1 MAKKRSKRPQ
11 QRRDG
16 QAIKQQRHTEKG
28 DKTQTQSA
36 QPVNLSLSGASEVTT
51 LDSKSERY
59 ALLNKLIMRD
69 LNNNRSAP
77 TFSRYSKDDITRY
90 LSNPYRY
97 EKQLRDAVIYIYG
110 ASSHFRRLIQYFV
123 GLSDLV
129 YIVEPYKIDPK
140 KANIRITNNNYR
152 KVLNTLDSMSIKTQF
167 PAILTVCL
175 REDTFYGTM
184 HVTPDDI
191 TIQQLP
197 SDYCDISSKEG
208 HCLNV
213 TFNFSYFDAHAE
225 LLDFYPQEFKTKYAY
240 YKNNRS
246 SRWIELDSPTSFAI
260 KCNNDIL
267 NYSIPPFAGLLREIY
282 DLEDY
287 RNLKLT
293 KTALENYAMIVTKIP
308 LDSDGEWGLDFD
320 KARDFWQNLSA
331 VLPEE
336 IGSVLSPME
345 MDKISFERTHAG
357 DTQTVTDA
365 EQNMFSAAGVSSQL
379 FNNPK
384 ASANSLLLSIKADQM
399 ITYGIVKG
407 IEDAVNRFIQA
418 QPYGKNFHV
427 NFLDC
432 SPYNRKELGDAYL
445 KAASYGFPTISA
457 YCASQ
462 GIGQSQLDNMSFL
475 EGRVLELPEMF
486 KPVRSSSQMSSAE
499 LESNGATDEGGAP
512 TKDIGDVSDSR
523 EQNREQE

>member
-11 QRRDG
+11 QHQAG
-16 QAIKQQRHTEKG
+16 QTTKPKSSDTTK
-28 DKTQTQSA
+28 
-36 QPVNLSLSGASEVTT
+36 VTT
-51 LDSKSERY
+51 LDSQSERF

-90 LSNPYRY
+90 LANPYRY
-97 EKQLRDAVIYIYG
+97 ERQLRDAVIYIYG

-123 GLSDLV
+123 GLSDLA

-152 KVLNTLDSMSIKTQF
+152 KVLNALDSMSIKTQF

-175 REDTFYGTM
+175 REDTWFGTM
-184 HVTPDDI
+184 WVTNDDI
-191 TIQQLP
+191 TFQQLP
-197 SDYCDISSKEG
+197 SDYCAISSKEG

-225 LLDFYPQEFKTKYAY
+225 LLDYYPQEFKTKYEQ
-240 YKNNRS
+240 YKKNRAN
-246 SRWIELDSPTSFAI
+246 RWIELDSPTSFAI
-260 KCNNDIL
+260 KCNDDIL

-308 LDSDGEWGLDFD
+308 LNDDGTWGIDLE
-320 KARDFWQNLSA
+320 KAVEFWQNLSS

-336 IGSVLSPME
+336 IGSVLTPMDME
-345 MDKISFERTHAG
+345 KISFERTHAG

-399 ITYGIVKG
+399 ITYGVVKG

-418 QPYGKNFHV
+418 QPYGKNFHI

-432 SPYNRKELGDAYL
+432 SPYNRKEMGDAYL

-475 EGRVLELPEMF
+475 EGEVLGLAEMF
-486 KPVRSSSQMSSAE
+486 KPVQSSSQMSSSD
-499 LESNGATDEGGAP
+499 LEGEGATDEGGAP
-512 TKDIGDVSDSR
+512 TKEVGEVSDSR

>member
-11 QRRDG
+11 QHQAG
-16 QAIKQQRHTEKG
+16 QTTKPKSSDTTK
-28 DKTQTQSA
+28 
-36 QPVNLSLSGASEVTT
+36 VTT
-51 LDSKSERY
+51 LDSQSERF

-90 LSNPYRY
+90 LANPYRY

-123 GLSDLV
+123 GLSDLA

-152 KVLNTLDSMSIKTQF
+152 KVLNALDSMSIKTQF
-167 PAILTVCL
+167 PSILTVCL
-175 REDTFYGTM
+175 REDTWFGTM
-184 HVTPDDI
+184 WVTNDDI
-191 TIQQLP
+191 TFQQLP
-197 SDYCDISSKEG
+197 SDYCAISSKEG

-225 LLDFYPQEFKTKYAY
+225 LLDYYPQEFKTKYEQ
-240 YKNNRS
+240 YKKNRAN
-246 SRWIELDSPTSFAI
+246 RWIELDSPTSFAI
-260 KCNNDIL
+260 KCNDDIL

-308 LDSDGEWGLDFD
+308 LNDDGTWGIDLE
-320 KARDFWQNLSA
+320 KAVEFWQNLSS

-336 IGSVLSPME
+336 IGSVLTPMDME
-345 MDKISFERTHAG
+345 KISFERTHAG

-399 ITYGIVKG
+399 ITYGVVKG

-418 QPYGKNFHV
+418 QPYGKNFHI

-432 SPYNRKELGDAYL
+432 SPYNRKEMGDAYL

-475 EGRVLELPEMF
+475 EGEVLGLAEMF
-486 KPVRSSSQMSSAE
+486 KPVQSSSQMSSSD
-499 LESNGATDEGGAP
+499 LEGEGATDEGGAP
-512 TKDIGDVSDSR
+512 TKEVGEVSDSR

>member
-1 MAKKRSKRPQ
+1 MIALAKKRSKRPQ
-11 QRRDG
+11 QHQAG
-16 QAIKQQRHTEKG
+16 QTTKPKSNDTTK
-28 DKTQTQSA
+28 
-36 QPVNLSLSGASEVTT
+36 VTT
-51 LDSKSERY
+51 LDSQSERF

-90 LSNPYRY
+90 LANPYRY

-123 GLSDLV
+123 GLSDLA

-152 KVLNTLDSMSIKTQF
+152 KVLNALDSMSIKTQF

-175 REDTFYGTM
+175 REDTWFGTM
-184 HVTPDDI
+184 WVTNDDI
-191 TIQQLP
+191 TFQQLP
-197 SDYCDISSKEG
+197 SDYCAISSKEG

-225 LLDFYPQEFKTKYAY
+225 LLDYYPQEFKTKYEQ
-240 YKNNRS
+240 YKKNRAN
-246 SRWIELDSPTSFAI
+246 RWIELDSPTSFAI
-260 KCNNDIL
+260 KCNDDIL

-308 LDSDGEWGLDFD
+308 LNDDGTWGIDLE
-320 KARDFWQNLSA
+320 KAVEFWQNLSS

-336 IGSVLSPME
+336 IGSVLTPMDME
-345 MDKISFERTHAG
+345 KISFERTHAG

-399 ITYGIVKG
+399 ITYGVVKG

-418 QPYGKNFHV
+418 QPYGKNFHI

-432 SPYNRKELGDAYL
+432 SPYNRKEMGDAYL

-475 EGRVLELPEMF
+475 EGEVLGLAEMF
-486 KPVRSSSQMSSAE
+486 KPVQSSSQMSSSD
-499 LESNGATDEGGAP
+499 LEGKGATDEGGAP
-512 TKDIGDVSDSR
+512 TKEVGEVSDSR

>member
-11 QRRDG
+11 QHQAG
-16 QAIKQQRHTEKG
+16 QTTKPKSSDTTK
-28 DKTQTQSA
+28 
-36 QPVNLSLSGASEVTT
+36 VTT
-51 LDSKSERY
+51 LDSQSERF

-90 LSNPYRY
+90 LANPYRY

-123 GLSDLV
+123 GLSDLA

-152 KVLNTLDSMSIKTQF
+152 KVLNALDSMSIKTQF
-167 PAILTVCL
+167 PSILTVCL
-175 REDTFYGTM
+175 REDTWFGTM
-184 HVTPDDI
+184 WVTNDDI
-191 TIQQLP
+191 TFQQLP
-197 SDYCDISSKEG
+197 SDYCAISSKEG

-225 LLDFYPQEFKTKYAY
+225 LLDYYPQEFKTKYEQ
-240 YKNNRS
+240 YKKNRAN
-246 SRWIELDSPTSFAI
+246 RWIELDSPTSFAI
-260 KCNNDIL
+260 KCNDDIL

-308 LDSDGEWGLDFD
+308 LNDDGTWGIDLE
-320 KARDFWQNLSA
+320 KAVEFWQNLSS

-336 IGSVLSPME
+336 IGSVLTPMDME
-345 MDKISFERTHAG
+345 KISFERTHAG

-384 ASANSLLLSIKADQM
+384 ASSNALLLSIKADQM
-399 ITYGIVKG
+399 ITYGVVKG

-427 NFLDC
+427 SFMDC

-475 EGRVLELPEMF
+475 EGEVLGLAEMF
-486 KPVRSSSQMSSAE
+486 KPVQSSSQMSSSD
-499 LESNGATDEGGAP
+499 LEGKGATDEGGAP
-512 TKDIGDVSDSR
+512 TKEVGEVSDSR

>member
-11 QRRDG
+11 QHQAG
-16 QAIKQQRHTEKG
+16 QTTKPKSSDTTK
-28 DKTQTQSA
+28 
-36 QPVNLSLSGASEVTT
+36 VTT
-51 LDSKSERY
+51 LDSQSERF

-90 LSNPYRY
+90 LANPYRY

-123 GLSDLV
+123 GLSDLA

-152 KVLNTLDSMSIKTQF
+152 KVLNALDSMSIKTQF

-175 REDTFYGTM
+175 REDTWFGTM
-184 HVTPDDI
+184 WVTNDDI
-191 TIQQLP
+191 TFQQLP
-197 SDYCDISSKEG
+197 SDYCAISSKEG

-225 LLDFYPQEFKTKYAY
+225 LLDYYPQEFKTKYEQ
-240 YKNNRS
+240 YKKNRAN
-246 SRWIELDSPTSFAI
+246 RWIELDSPTSFAI
-260 KCNNDIL
+260 KCNDDIL

-308 LDSDGEWGLDFD
+308 LNDDGTWGIDLE
-320 KARDFWQNLSA
+320 KAVEFWQNLSS

-336 IGSVLSPME
+336 IGSVLTPMDME
-345 MDKISFERTHAG
+345 KISFERTHAG

-399 ITYGIVKG
+399 ITYGVVKG

-418 QPYGKNFHV
+418 QPYGKNFHI

-432 SPYNRKELGDAYL
+432 SPYNRKEMGDAYL

-475 EGRVLELPEMF
+475 EGEVLGLAEMF
-486 KPVRSSSQMSSAE
+486 NPVQSSSQMSSSD
-499 LESNGATDEGGAP
+499 LEGKGATDEGGAP
-512 TKDIGDVSDSR
+512 TKEVGEVSDSR

>member
-1 MAKKRSKRPQ
+1 MIALAKKRSKRPQ
-11 QRRDG
+11 QHQAG
-16 QAIKQQRHTEKG
+16 QTTKPKSNDTTK
-28 DKTQTQSA
+28 
-36 QPVNLSLSGASEVTT
+36 VTT
-51 LDSKSERY
+51 LDSQSERF

-90 LSNPYRY
+90 LANPYRY

-123 GLSDLV
+123 GLSDLA

-152 KVLNTLDSMSIKTQF
+152 KVLNALDSMSIKTQF

-175 REDTFYGTM
+175 REDTWFGTM
-184 HVTPDDI
+184 WVTNDDI
-191 TIQQLP
+191 TFQQLP
-197 SDYCDISSKEG
+197 SDYCAISSKEG

-225 LLDFYPQEFKTKYAY
+225 LLDYYPQEFKTKYEQ
-240 YKNNRS
+240 YKKDRAN
-246 SRWIELDSPTSFAI
+246 RWIELDSPTSFAI
-260 KCNNDIL
+260 KCNDDIL

-308 LDSDGEWGLDFD
+308 LNDDGTWGIDLE
-320 KARDFWQNLSA
+320 KAVEFWQNLSS

-336 IGSVLSPME
+336 IGSVLTPMDME
-345 MDKISFERTHAG
+345 KISFERTHAG

-399 ITYGIVKG
+399 ITYGVVKG

-418 QPYGKNFHV
+418 QPYGKNFHI

-432 SPYNRKELGDAYL
+432 SPYNRKEMGDAYL

-475 EGRVLELPEMF
+475 EGEVLGLAEMF
-486 KPVRSSSQMSSAE
+486 KPVQSSSQMSSSD
-499 LESNGATDEGGAP
+499 LEGKGTTDEGGAP
-512 TKDIGDVSDSR
+512 TKEVGEVSDSR

>member
-1 MAKKRSKRPQ
+1 MGKKHTKRPQ
-11 QRRDG
+11 QRQAG
-16 QAIKQQRHTEKG
+16 QNTKQQTGQKSKQYQASA
-28 DKTQTQSA
+28 KTVTVLDA
-36 QPVNLSLSGASEVTT
+36 QN
-51 LDSKSERY
+51 ERF

-77 TFSRYSKDDITRY
+77 TFTRYSKDDITRY
-90 LSNPYRY
+90 LANPYRY

-123 GLSDLV
+123 GLSDLA

-152 KVLNTLDSMSIKTQF
+152 KVLNTLDNMSVKTQF

-184 HVTPDDI
+184 HISQDDI

-197 SDYCDISSKEG
+197 SDYCAISSKEG

-213 TFNFSYFDAHAE
+213 TFNFAYFDAHSE
-225 LLDFYPQEFKTKYAY
+225 LLDYYPQEFQTKYKQYQKDRA
-240 YKNNRS
+240 N
-246 SRWIELDSPTSFAI
+246 RWIELDSPTSFAI

-308 LDSDGEWGLDFD
+308 LNDDGTWAIDLD
-320 KARDFWQNLSA
+320 KAIEFWQNLSA

-336 IGSVLSPME
+336 IGSVLSPMAME
-345 MDKISFERTHAG
+345 KISFERTHAG

-365 EQNMFSAAGVSSQL
+365 EQHMFSAAGVSSQL

-399 ITYGIVKG
+399 ITYGVVKG
-407 IEDAVNRFIQA
+407 IEDVINRFIQA
-418 QPYGKNFHV
+418 QPYGKNFRV

-432 SPYNRKELGDAYL
+432 SPYNRKEMGDAYL
-445 KAASYGFPTISA
+445 KAASYGFPTLSA

-462 GIGQSQLDNMSFL
+462 GIGQSQLDSMSFL
-475 EGRVLELPEMF
+475 EDSVLELHKMF
-486 KPVRSSSQMSSAE
+486 KPVQSSSQMSTSD
-499 LESNGATDEGGAP
+499 LEGEGATDEGGAP
-512 TKDIGDVSDSR
+512 TKEVGDVSDSR

>member
-11 QRRDG
+11 QHQAG
-16 QAIKQQRHTEKG
+16 QTTKPKSNDTTK
-28 DKTQTQSA
+28 
-36 QPVNLSLSGASEVTT
+36 VTT
-51 LDSKSERY
+51 LDSQSERF

-123 GLSDLV
+123 GLSDLA

-152 KVLNTLDSMSIKTQF
+152 KVLNALDSMSIKTQF

-175 REDTFYGTM
+175 REDTWFGTM
-184 HVTPDDI
+184 WVTNDDI
-191 TIQQLP
+191 TFQQLP
-197 SDYCDISSKEG
+197 SDYCAISSKEG

-225 LLDFYPQEFKTKYAY
+225 LLDYYPQEFKTKYEQ
-240 YKNNRS
+240 YKKNRAN
-246 SRWIELDSPTSFAI
+246 RWIELDSPTSFAI
-260 KCNNDIL
+260 KCNDDIL

-308 LDSDGEWGLDFD
+308 LNDDGTWGIDLE
-320 KARDFWQNLSA
+320 KAVEFWQNLSS

-336 IGSVLSPME
+336 IGSVLTPMDME
-345 MDKISFERTHAG
+345 KISFERTHAG

-399 ITYGIVKG
+399 ITYGVVKG

-418 QPYGKNFHV
+418 QPYGKNFHI

-432 SPYNRKELGDAYL
+432 SPYNRKEMGDAYL

-475 EGRVLELPEMF
+475 EGEVLGLPEMF
-486 KPVRSSSQMSSAE
+486 KPVQSSSQMSSSD
-499 LESNGATDEGGAP
+499 LEGDGATDEGGAP
-512 TKDIGDVSDSR
+512 TKDVGEVSDSR

>member
-11 QRRDG
+11 QHQAG
-16 QAIKQQRHTEKG
+16 QTTKPKSSDTTK
-28 DKTQTQSA
+28 
-36 QPVNLSLSGASEVTT
+36 VTT
-51 LDSKSERY
+51 LDSQSERF

-90 LSNPYRY
+90 LANPYRY

-123 GLSDLV
+123 GLSDLA

-152 KVLNTLDSMSIKTQF
+152 KVLNALDSMSIKTQF
-167 PAILTVCL
+167 PSILTVCL
-175 REDTFYGTM
+175 REDTWFGTM
-184 HVTPDDI
+184 WVTNDDI
-191 TIQQLP
+191 TFQQLP
-197 SDYCDISSKEG
+197 SDYCAISSKEG

-225 LLDFYPQEFKTKYAY
+225 LLDYYPQEFKTKYEQ
-240 YKNNRS
+240 YKKNRAN
-246 SRWIELDSPTSFAI
+246 RWIELDSPTSFAI
-260 KCNNDIL
+260 KCNDDIL

-308 LDSDGEWGLDFD
+308 LNDDGTWGIDLE
-320 KARDFWQNLSA
+320 KAVEFWQNLSS

-336 IGSVLSPME
+336 IGSVLTPMDME
-345 MDKISFERTHAG
+345 KISFERTHAG

-384 ASANSLLLSIKADQM
+384 ASSNALLLSIKADQM
-399 ITYGIVKG
+399 ITYGVVKG

-418 QPYGKNFHV
+418 QPYGKNFHI

-432 SPYNRKELGDAYL
+432 SPYNRKEMGDAYL

-475 EGRVLELPEMF
+475 EGEVLGLAEMF
-486 KPVRSSSQMSSAE
+486 KPVQSSSQMSSSDVE
-499 LESNGATDEGGAP
+499 GNGATDEGGAP
-512 TKDIGDVSDSR
+512 TKEIGEVSDSR

>member
-11 QRRDG
+11 QHQAG
-16 QAIKQQRHTEKG
+16 QTTKPKPSDTTK
-28 DKTQTQSA
+28 
-36 QPVNLSLSGASEVTT
+36 VTT
-51 LDSKSERY
+51 LDSQSERF

-90 LSNPYRY
+90 LANPYRY

-123 GLSDLV
+123 GLSDLA

-152 KVLNTLDSMSIKTQF
+152 KVLNALDSMSIKTQF

-175 REDTFYGTM
+175 REDTWFGTM
-184 HVTPDDI
+184 WVTNDDI
-191 TIQQLP
+191 TFQQLP
-197 SDYCDISSKEG
+197 SDYCAISSKEG

-225 LLDFYPQEFKTKYAY
+225 LLDYYPQEFKTKYEQ
-240 YKNNRS
+240 YKKDRAN
-246 SRWIELDSPTSFAI
+246 RWIELDSPTSFAI
-260 KCNNDIL
+260 KCNDDIL

-308 LDSDGEWGLDFD
+308 LNDDGTWGIDLE
-320 KARDFWQNLSA
+320 KAVEFWQNLSS

-336 IGSVLSPME
+336 IGSVLTPMDME
-345 MDKISFERTHAG
+345 KISFERTHAG

-384 ASANSLLLSIKADQM
+384 ASSNALLLSIKADQM
-399 ITYGIVKG
+399 ITYGVVKG

-418 QPYGKNFHV
+418 QPYGKNFHI

-432 SPYNRKELGDAYL
+432 SPYNRKEMGDAYL

-475 EGRVLELPEMF
+475 EGEVLGLAEMF
-486 KPVRSSSQMSSAE
+486 KPVQSSSQMSSSD
-499 LESNGATDEGGAP
+499 LEGKGATDEGGAP
-512 TKDIGDVSDSR
+512 TKEVGEVSDSR

>member
-11 QRRDG
+11 QHQAG
-16 QAIKQQRHTEKG
+16 QATKPKQSDTSK
-28 DKTQTQSA
+28 
-36 QPVNLSLSGASEVTT
+36 VTI
-51 LDSKSERY
+51 LDPQSERF

-77 TFSRYSKDDITRY
+77 TFSRYSKGDITRY

-123 GLSDLV
+123 GLSDLA

-140 KANIRITNNNYR
+140 KANVRITNNNYR
-152 KVLNTLDSMSIKTQF
+152 RVLNALDSMSIKTQF

-175 REDTFYGTM
+175 REDTWFGTM
-184 HVTPDDI
+184 WVTNDDI
-191 TIQQLP
+191 TFQQLP
-197 SDYCDISSKEG
+197 SDYCAISSKEG

-225 LLDFYPQEFKTKYAY
+225 LLDYYPQEFKTKYEQYRKDRA
-240 YKNNRS
+240 N
-246 SRWIELDSPTSFAI
+246 RWIELDSPTSFAI

-308 LDSDGEWGLDFD
+308 LNDDGTWGIDLE
-320 KARDFWQNLSA
+320 KAIEFWQNLSS

-336 IGSVLSPME
+336 IGSVLTPMDME
-345 MDKISFERTHAG
+345 KISFERTHAG

-384 ASANSLLLSIKADQM
+384 ASSNALLLSIKADQM

-432 SPYNRKELGDAYL
+432 SPYNRKEMGDAYL

-475 EGRVLELPEMF
+475 EGEVLGLPEMF
-486 KPVRSSSQMSSAE
+486 KPVQSSSQMSSSD
-499 LESNGATDEGGAP
+499 LEGDGATDEGGAP
-512 TKDIGDVSDSR
+512 TKDVGEVSDSR

>member
-1 MAKKRSKRPQ
+1 MAKKRLKRPQ
-11 QRRDG
+11 QHQAG
-16 QAIKQQRHTEKG
+16 QTTKPKSNDTTK
-28 DKTQTQSA
+28 
-36 QPVNLSLSGASEVTT
+36 VTT
-51 LDSKSERY
+51 LDSQSERF

-90 LSNPYRY
+90 LANPYRY

-123 GLSDLV
+123 GLSDLA

-152 KVLNTLDSMSIKTQF
+152 KVLNALDSMSIKTQF

-175 REDTFYGTM
+175 REDTWFGTM
-184 HVTPDDI
+184 WVTNDDI
-191 TIQQLP
+191 TFQQLP
-197 SDYCDISSKEG
+197 SDYCAISSKEG

-225 LLDFYPQEFKTKYAY
+225 LLDYYPQEFKTKYEQ
-240 YKNNRS
+240 YKRDRAN
-246 SRWIELDSPTSFAI
+246 RWIELDSPTSFAI
-260 KCNNDIL
+260 KCNDDIL

-308 LDSDGEWGLDFD
+308 LNDDGTWGIDLE
-320 KARDFWQNLSA
+320 KAVEFWQNLSS

-336 IGSVLSPME
+336 IGSVLTPMDME
-345 MDKISFERTHAG
+345 KISFERTHAG

-384 ASANSLLLSIKADQM
+384 ASSNALLLSIKADQM
-399 ITYGIVKG
+399 ITYGVVKG

-418 QPYGKNFHV
+418 QPYGKNFHI

-432 SPYNRKELGDAYL
+432 SPYNRKEMGDAYL

-475 EGRVLELPEMF
+475 EGEVLGLAEMF
-486 KPVRSSSQMSSAE
+486 KPVQSSSQMSSSD
-499 LESNGATDEGGAP
+499 LEGKGATDEGGAP
-512 TKDIGDVSDSR
+512 TKEVGEVSDSR

>member
-11 QRRDG
+11 QHQAG
-16 QAIKQQRHTEKG
+16 QTTKPKSSDTTK
-28 DKTQTQSA
+28 
-36 QPVNLSLSGASEVTT
+36 VTT
-51 LDSKSERY
+51 LDSQSERF

-77 TFSRYSKDDITRY
+77 TFPRYSKDDITRY
-90 LSNPYRY
+90 LANPYRY

-123 GLSDLV
+123 GLSDLA

-152 KVLNTLDSMSIKTQF
+152 KVLNALDSMSIKTQF

-175 REDTFYGTM
+175 REDTWFGTM
-184 HVTPDDI
+184 WVTNDAI
-191 TIQQLP
+191 TFQQLP
-197 SDYCDISSKEG
+197 SDYCAISSKEG

-225 LLDFYPQEFKTKYAY
+225 LLDYYPQEFKTKYEQ
-240 YKNNRS
+240 YKKDRAH
-246 SRWIELDSPTSFAI
+246 RWIELDSPTSFAI
-260 KCNNDIL
+260 KCNDDIL

-308 LDSDGEWGLDFD
+308 LNDDGTWGIDLE
-320 KARDFWQNLSA
+320 KAVEFWQNLSS

-336 IGSVLSPME
+336 IGSVLTPMDME
-345 MDKISFERTHAG
+345 KISFERTHAG

-384 ASANSLLLSIKADQM
+384 ASSNALLLSIKADQM
-399 ITYGIVKG
+399 ITYGVVKG

-418 QPYGKNFHV
+418 QPYGKNFHI

-432 SPYNRKELGDAYL
+432 SPYNRKEMGDAYL

-475 EGRVLELPEMF
+475 EGEVLGLAEMF
-486 KPVRSSSQMSSAE
+486 KPVQSSSQMSSTDIE
-499 LESNGATDEGGAP
+499 GKGATDEGGAP
-512 TKDIGDVSDSR
+512 TKEVGEVSDSR